1 MKKVLFLI
9 LLTLL
14 STTAQAEKYALI
26 VAVGDYP
33 ESSGWA
39 DISSVND
46 ASFQLNN
53 LRNSSRVFFINQED
67 RIASTPIDNFAP
79 NLSTM
84 INFYSIIEDNFKI
97 DRNSGLSIPISANI
111 NGVHFLLGPSVF
123 FENTNR
129 FSFKEGI
136 VFNPMQQL
144 TNVWDG
150 DLAISSDLKG
160 FREGVYDVSY
170 YFGISFSLIDL
181 N

>member
-39 DISSVND
+39 DISSVNN

-97 DRNSGLSIPISANI
+97 ERNSGLSIPISANI
-111 NGVHFLLGPSVF
+111 NGVHFCVTF
-123 FENTNR
+123 VT
-129 FSFKEGI
+129 
-136 VFNPMQQL
+136 
-144 TNVWDG
+144 
-150 DLAISSDLKG
+150 
-160 FREGVYDVSY
+160 
-170 YFGISFSLIDL
+170 
-181 N
+181 